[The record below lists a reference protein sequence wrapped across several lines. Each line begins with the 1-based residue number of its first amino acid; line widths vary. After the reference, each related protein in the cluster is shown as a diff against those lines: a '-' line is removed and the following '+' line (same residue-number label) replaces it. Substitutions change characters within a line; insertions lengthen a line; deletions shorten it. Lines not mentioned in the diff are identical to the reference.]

1 MRQDRAR
8 VIGTLN
14 ERIKLHESAQLV
26 LKRMMNS
33 GLFSNE
39 DLDSLQTA
47 ILGFLREP
55 EPRILG
61 ICSYSR
67 NHRQAKNA
75 GERTWRILVKR
86 SMIHDND
93 GELEATLYHEF
104 LHAILGSDEGH
115 GSVFQKYEAYWPL
128 RMVIE

>member
-1 MRQDRAR
+1 MRKDRDR

-14 ERIKLHESAQLV
+14 ERIRLHESAQLV

-33 GLFSNE
+33 RLFSGE

-61 ICSYSR
+61 SCSYSK

-86 SMIHDND
+86 SMIHDDD

-115 GSVFQKYEAYWPL
+115 GSVFQKYEALWPL
-128 RMVIE
+128 RMVVE

>member
-1 MRQDRAR
+1 MLRDRKR
-8 VIGTLN
+8 VIGTLE
-14 ERIKLHESAQLV
+14 ERIKLHQAAGNV
-26 LKRMMNS
+26 LERMGVS
-33 GLFSNE
+33 GIFSEE
-39 DLDSLQTA
+39 DIVSLQTA

-55 EPRILG
+55 EPRLLG

-67 NHRQAKNA
+67 DHRKATSA

-115 GSVFQKYEAYWPL
+115 GQTFQEHEALWPL
-128 RMVIE
+128 RR

>member
-93 GELEATLYHEF
+93 G
-104 LHAILGSDEGH
+104 
-115 GSVFQKYEAYWPL
+115 
-128 RMVIE
+128 